1 MSQEDDEINE
11 EEEEMEEMEEMESV
25 RTDTGEIR
33 EVVITND
40 QTELIKKTIAQG
52 ATDEELK
59 LFFYDCLRRGVH
71 PLDKL
76 IHFTK
81 RAGKYTPITS
91 IDFMRAR
98 ASETGDCAGIDD
110 PVFAGE
116 PLSSGFMAT
125 VTVWRYVKGH
135 RCGFTAS
142 ARWSEYCLGDK
153 QNFMWSKMPYGQL
166 GKCAEALALRKAFP
180 QQIGNLYSHE
190 EMEQSGSTTSQ
201 SPPLKP
207 PKRKSEAGKSDLKNG
222 TRKDGAKGK
231 SFYYEFLDCMKKA
244 KGVIGDEK
252 YYTILG
258 AHGFEHA
265 NNVNT
270 KKQQDAIYQDMLDV
284 AKTKT
289 EMREPGDE

>member
-1 MSQEDDEINE
+1 
-11 EEEEMEEMEEMESV
+11 MEETELV

-76 IHFTK
+76 IFFTK

-91 IDFMRAR
+91 IDFMRGR

-125 VTVWRYVKGH
+125 VTVWRYVRGH

-142 ARWSEYCLGDK
+142 ARWSEYCPGDK

-201 SPPLKP
+201 SPPLQK
-207 PKRKSEAGKSDLKNG
+207 PKRKSEAGKSDPKNRTKKEG
-222 TRKDGAKGK
+222 HGKVPKDPEDPISEAQKKMLEAIIGK
-231 SFYYEFLDCMKKA
+231 SDIVGRDDVKMAFDVDHLADLTMGKVNQVMDYIKTGFV
-244 KGVIGDEK
+244 KGE
-252 YYTILG
+252 
-258 AHGFEHA
+258 
-265 NNVNT
+265 
-270 KKQQDAIYQDMLDV
+270 
-284 AKTKT
+284 
-289 EMREPGDE
+289 REPGDES